1 MGKNLNLFYT
11 KSIILEQIKFSF
23 QAKVQLFNCRN
34 TKVFPDQDEA
44 MAWSTLPPDLGA
56 LDPCAKLRFLGAW

>member
-1 MGKNLNLFYT
+1 M
-11 KSIILEQIKFSF
+11 KFSF
-23 QAKVQLFNCRN
+23 QAKVQLLNCRN

-44 MAWSTLPPDLGA
+44 MAWPTLPPDLGA